1 MISEEKMIHICHLM
15 IDGIWKA
22 DMVDYPDE
30 DEALKEAKKICLQFV
45 SHLNHV
51 GDAVRK
57 RILSQKNPP
66 MEGSPQWEVLYHKY
80 YEEESRKV
88 GG

>member
-1 MISEEKMIHICHLM
+1 MISDEKMTHIVHLV

-22 DMVDYPDE
+22 DFVDYPDE
-30 DEALKEAKKICLQFV
+30 DVALKEAKKICLQFV
-45 SHLNHV
+45 QQMNSI

-57 RILSQKNPP
+57 RILSQKSPP
-66 MEGSPQWEVLYHKY
+66 MEHTSQWEVLYSKY
-80 YEEESRKV
+80 YEEEARKR

>member
-1 MISEEKMIHICHLM
+1 MISEEKMIHIVHLV

-22 DMVDYPDE
+22 DLVDYPDE

-45 SHLNHV
+45 NLMNTI
-51 GDAVRK
+51 GDAVRQ
-57 RILSQKNPP
+57 RILSQKSAPLEN
-66 MEGSPQWEVLYHKY
+66 SPQWEVLYSKY
-80 YEEESRKV
+80 YEEEARKR